1 MNQLILGDN
10 LEVLRKIDSE
20 SIDLIYLDPPFFSN
34 RNYEVIWGD
43 TGEIRSFQDR
53 FSGGIDHYIAWLKE
67 RVQEMHRILK
77 PTGSIL
83 LHCDW
88 HANAE
93 IKVFILNK
101 IFGENNFRGEII
113 WQRKK
118 AQGDA
123 KNKIA
128 TFIDTI
134 WYYSKSNHCTY
145 NPQYQPHT
153 EEYKDGFYKYD
164 DNDGRGLYRLNDMS
178 APAGGGMSA
187 INKTTGKPNGWY
199 VYKGFQPPEKGWR
212 YSLETMTKLDN
223 EGRIYFPKLKNGELD
238 YTKRLY
244 MKRYLNEQEGTI
256 LGNIWLDI
264 NNVQSQSK
272 ERIGYP
278 TQKPEKLLERIIQM
292 ASNEGDTVLDPFI
305 GGGTTVAVADKLQ
318 RKWIAID
325 QSVQAI
331 KVTEMRLNNQMDLFS
346 KPFMTQLYKYD
357 YDTLRY
363 KEAFEFEH
371 FIVQQFGGYTNNK
384 QRGDLGIDGRTRENT
399 PIQVKRSD
407 GIGRNVID
415 NFFSAI
421 QRYDKQTFEINKT
434 KAEPVG
440 YVIAF
445 SFGKGAIQE
454 VARLKNEE
462 NVIIKLVTVE
472 EIIPI
477 AKKPTLTV
485 TVQDLGKDVKGLH
498 QITFKAVGNSPVG
511 IEFYAWDFDYQ
522 ETTPSLGGVGG
533 GFKPEI
539 LLDKQ
544 GEQSYKFKAGIH
556 KIAVKVIDN
565 DGLENME
572 IIKLKV
578 NGKMQIQ

>member
-43 TGEIRSFQDR
+43 TGEVRSFQDR

-77 PTGSIL
+77 PTGSIF

-88 HANAE
+88 HANAY
-93 IKVFILNK
+93 IRVMILDK
-101 IFGENNFRGEII
+101 IFGMNNFICEII
-113 WQRKK
+113 WKRTFNSGSSKSIAKK
-118 AQGDA
+118 FPM
-123 KNKIA
+123 NS
-128 TFIDTI
+128 DTI
-134 WYYSKSNHCTY
+134 FWYSKSTTY
-145 NPQYQPHT
+145 TFNKITRPLNENALKRYDKIDENGKRFKWNPLKT
-153 EEYKDGFYKYD
+153 VSKDRLEKLLELGEAKIIPTSKY
-164 DNDGRGLYRLNDMS
+164 
-178 APAGGGMSA
+178 P
-187 INKTTGKPNGWY
+187 
-199 VYKGFQPPEKGWR
+199 VYKHYLDEEKGV
-212 YSLETMTKLDN
+212 LID
-223 EGRIYFPKLKNGELD
+223 
-238 YTKRLY
+238 
-244 MKRYLNEQEGTI
+244 
-256 LGNIWLDI
+256 NIWDEI
-264 NNVQSQSK
+264 GQVANNSHG

-278 TQKPEKLLERIIQM
+278 TQKPEALLQQIIECS
-292 ASNEGDTVLDPFI
+292 SNEGDTILDPFV
-305 GGGTTVAVADKLQ
+305 GGGTTVAVSDRLQ
-318 RKWIAID
+318 RKWIGID

-331 KVTEMRLNNQMDLFS
+331 KVTELRLYNQMDLFS
-346 KPFMTQLYKYD
+346 QPFMTQLYKYD

-384 QRGDLGIDGRTRENT
+384 QRGDLGIDGRTRENS

-407 GIGRNVID
+407 NIGRNVID

-421 QRYDKQTFEINKT
+421 QRYDKQTYERNKQEE
-434 KAEPVG
+434 KPIG
-440 YVIAF
+440 YIIAF

-462 NVIIKLVTVE
+462 NVMIKLVTVE

-477 AKKPTLTV
+477 SKKPTLTL
-485 TVQDLGKDVKGLH
+485 TVKDLGKDAKGLH
-498 QITFKAVGNSPVG
+498 QIQFNAVGNSAAG
-511 IEFYAWDFDYQ
+511 IEFYCWDFDYKE
-522 ETTPSLGGVGG
+522 ETNM
-533 GFKPEI
+533 FKAEI

-544 GEQSYKFKAGIH
+544 GEQIYKFKPGIH

-565 DGLENME
+565 DGLENIE
-572 IIKLKV
+572 ILKLKI
-578 NGKMQIQ
+578 NGKLQIQ